1 MVQHADMPFINTLIS
16 LGECQVINNSNK
28 APVGKLI
35 GGALGI
41 IAVFSVAFGGFY
53 TVDEKERAVL
63 LRNGALVEVSEPGLH
78 FKIPFFDSV
87 KEISV
92 ATDTVMFDGLPAYS
106 KDQQAATLRVSVS
119 FHVDPSQVADL
130 YKTYGSIENMV
141 NRLISRHVPTQVEN
155 TFGQYTAI
163 RAVQDRVTFVSDTM
177 KAVRQHAV
185 GPVQIESLQIENI
198 DFSDAYEQTIEDRMK
213 AEIQVKT
220 RQQMLETEKVQA
232 EIRITQANAEAE
244 SKLAQ
249 ARADAEAT
257 RLRGEAEADAIKAR
271 AAALASN
278 QNLVE
283 LTKAEKWNGQLPATM
298 IPDAAIPFLSVKQ

>member
-1 MVQHADMPFINTLIS
+1 MI
-16 LGECQVINNSNK
+16 NSNQ
-28 APVGKLI
+28 APMGKIVLW
-35 GGALGI
+35 GLGLVFVVSMAL
-41 IAVFSVAFGGFY
+41 GGFY

-78 FKIPFFDSV
+78 FKVPIIDSV
-87 KEISV
+87 RDISV

-106 KDQQAATLRVSVS
+106 MDQQAATLRVSVS
-119 FHVDPSQVADL
+119 FNVDPSQVAEL

-155 TFGQYTAI
+155 TFGKYTAI
-163 RAVQDRVTFVSDTM
+163 RAVQERGNFVADTM
-177 KAVRQHAV
+177 RAVREHAV

-232 EIRITQANAEAE
+232 EIRVTQAKAEAE
-244 SKLAQ
+244 AKLEQ

-257 RLRGEAEADAIKAR
+257 RLRGDAEADAIKAR

-298 IPDAAIPFLSVKQ
+298 IPNAAIPFLSVKD

>member
-1 MVQHADMPFINTLIS
+1 MI
-16 LGECQVINNSNK
+16 NSNQ
-28 APVGKLI
+28 APVGKLVLWGLGLVFVI
-35 GGALGI
+35 SMAL
-41 IAVFSVAFGGFY
+41 GGFY

-63 LRNGALVEVSEPGLH
+63 HRNGALVEVSEPGLH
-78 FKIPFFDSV
+78 FKVPVIDSV
-87 KEISV
+87 REISV

-106 KDQQAATLRVSVS
+106 MDQQAATLRVSVS
-119 FHVDPSQVADL
+119 FNVDPSQVAEL

-155 TFGQYTAI
+155 TFGKYTAI
-163 RAVQDRVTFVSDTM
+163 RAVQERGNFVADTM
-177 KAVRQHAV
+177 KAVREHAV
-185 GPVQIESLQIENI
+185 GPVQIESVQIENI

-220 RQQMLETEKVQA
+220 REQMLETEKVQA
-232 EIRITQANAEAE
+232 EIRVTQAKAEAE
-244 SKLAQ
+244 AKLEQ

-257 RLRGEAEADAIKAR
+257 RLRGDAEADAIKAR

-298 IPDAAIPFLSVKQ
+298 IPNAAIPFLSVKD

>member
-1 MVQHADMPFINTLIS
+1 MI
-16 LGECQVINNSNK
+16 NSNQ
-28 APVGKLI
+28 APVGKLVLWGLGLVFVI
-35 GGALGI
+35 SMAL
-41 IAVFSVAFGGFY
+41 GGFY

-78 FKIPFFDSV
+78 FKVPVIDSV
-87 KEISV
+87 REISV

-106 KDQQAATLRVSVS
+106 MDQQAATLRVSVS
-119 FHVDPSQVADL
+119 FNVDPSQVAEL

-155 TFGQYTAI
+155 TFGKYTAI
-163 RAVQDRVTFVSDTM
+163 RAVQERGNFVADTM
-177 KAVRQHAV
+177 KAVREHAV
-185 GPVQIESLQIENI
+185 GPVQIESVQIENI

-220 RQQMLETEKVQA
+220 REQMLETEKVQA
-232 EIRITQANAEAE
+232 EIRVTQAKAEAE
-244 SKLAQ
+244 AKLEQ

-257 RLRGEAEADAIKAR
+257 RLRGDAEADAIKAR

-283 LTKAEKWNGQLPATM
+283 LTKAEKWNGQL
-298 IPDAAIPFLSVKQ
+298 LSLIHI

>member
-1 MVQHADMPFINTLIS
+1 MI
-16 LGECQVINNSNK
+16 NSNQ
-28 APVGKLI
+28 APVGKLVLWGLGLVFVI
-35 GGALGI
+35 SMAL
-41 IAVFSVAFGGFY
+41 GGFY

-78 FKIPFFDSV
+78 FKVPVIDSV
-87 KEISV
+87 REISV

-106 KDQQAATLRVSVS
+106 MDQQAATLRVSVS
-119 FHVDPSQVADL
+119 FNVDPSQVAEL

-155 TFGQYTAI
+155 TFGKYTAI
-163 RAVQDRVTFVSDTM
+163 RAVQERGNFVADTM
-177 KAVRQHAV
+177 KAVREHAL
-185 GPVQIESLQIENI
+185 GPVQIESVQIENI

-220 RQQMLETEKVQA
+220 REQMLETEKVQA
-232 EIRITQANAEAE
+232 EIRVTQAKAEAE
-244 SKLAQ
+244 AKLEQ

-257 RLRGEAEADAIKAR
+257 RLRGDAEADAIKAR

-298 IPDAAIPFLSVKQ
+298 IPNAAIPFLSVKD

>member
-1 MVQHADMPFINTLIS
+1 MI
-16 LGECQVINNSNK
+16 NSNQ
-28 APVGKLI
+28 APVGKLVLWGLGLVFVI
-35 GGALGI
+35 SMAL
-41 IAVFSVAFGGFY
+41 GGFY

-78 FKIPFFDSV
+78 FKVPVIDSV
-87 KEISV
+87 REISV

-106 KDQQAATLRVSVS
+106 MDQQAATLRVSVS
-119 FHVDPSQVADL
+119 FNVDPSQVAEL

-155 TFGQYTAI
+155 TFGKYTAI
-163 RAVQDRVTFVSDTM
+163 RAVQERGNFVADTM
-177 KAVRQHAV
+177 KAVREHAV
-185 GPVQIESLQIENI
+185 GPVQIESVQIENI

-232 EIRITQANAEAE
+232 EIRVTQAKAEAE
-244 SKLAQ
+244 AKLEQ

-257 RLRGEAEADAIKAR
+257 RLRGDAEADAIKAR

-298 IPDAAIPFLSVKQ
+298 IPNAAIPFLSVKD

>member
-1 MVQHADMPFINTLIS
+1 MI
-16 LGECQVINNSNK
+16 NSNQ
-28 APVGKLI
+28 APVGKLVLWGLGLVFVI
-35 GGALGI
+35 SMAL
-41 IAVFSVAFGGFY
+41 GGFY

-63 LRNGALVEVSEPGLH
+63 LRNGALIEVSEPGLH
-78 FKIPFFDSV
+78 FKVPVIDSV
-87 KEISV
+87 REISV

-106 KDQQAATLRVSVS
+106 MDQQAATLRVSVS
-119 FHVDPSQVADL
+119 FNVDPSQVAEL

-155 TFGQYTAI
+155 TFGKYTAI
-163 RAVQDRVTFVSDTM
+163 RAVQERGNFVADTM
-177 KAVRQHAV
+177 KAVREHAV
-185 GPVQIESLQIENI
+185 GPVQIESVQIENI

-220 RQQMLETEKVQA
+220 REQMLETEKVQA
-232 EIRITQANAEAE
+232 EIRVTQAKAEAE
-244 SKLAQ
+244 AKLEQ

-257 RLRGEAEADAIKAR
+257 RLRGDAEADAIKAR

-298 IPDAAIPFLSVKQ
+298 IPNAAIPFLSVKD

>member
-1 MVQHADMPFINTLIS
+1 MIK
-16 LGECQVINNSNK
+16 SNQ
-28 APVGKLI
+28 APVGKLVLWGLGLVFVI
-35 GGALGI
+35 FMAL
-41 IAVFSVAFGGFY
+41 GGFY

-78 FKIPFFDSV
+78 FKVPVIDSV
-87 KEISV
+87 REISV

-106 KDQQAATLRVSVS
+106 MDQQAATLRVSVS
-119 FHVDPSQVADL
+119 FNVDPSQVAEL

-155 TFGQYTAI
+155 TFGKYTAI
-163 RAVQDRVTFVSDTM
+163 RAVQERGNFVADTM
-177 KAVRQHAV
+177 KAVREHAI
-185 GPVQIESLQIENI
+185 GPVQIESVQIENI

-220 RQQMLETEKVQA
+220 REQMLETEKVQA
-232 EIRITQANAEAE
+232 EIRVTQAKAEAE
-244 SKLAQ
+244 AKLEQ

-257 RLRGEAEADAIKAR
+257 RLRGDAEADAIKAR

-298 IPDAAIPFLSVKQ
+298 IPNAAIPFLSVKD

>member
-1 MVQHADMPFINTLIS
+1 MI
-16 LGECQVINNSNK
+16 NSNQ
-28 APVGKLI
+28 APVGKLVLWGFGLVFVI
-35 GGALGI
+35 SMAL
-41 IAVFSVAFGGFY
+41 GGFY

-78 FKIPFFDSV
+78 FKVPVIDSV
-87 KEISV
+87 REISV

-106 KDQQAATLRVSVS
+106 MDQQAATLRVSVS
-119 FHVDPSQVADL
+119 FNVDPSQVAEL

-155 TFGQYTAI
+155 TFGKYTAI
-163 RAVQDRVTFVSDTM
+163 RAVQERGNFVADTM
-177 KAVRQHAV
+177 KAVREHAV
-185 GPVQIESLQIENI
+185 GPVQIESVQIENI

-220 RQQMLETEKVQA
+220 REQMLETEKVQA
-232 EIRITQANAEAE
+232 EIRVTQAKAEAE
-244 SKLAQ
+244 AKLEQ

-257 RLRGEAEADAIKAR
+257 RLRGDAEADAIKAR

-298 IPDAAIPFLSVKQ
+298 IPNAAIPFLSVKD

>member
-1 MVQHADMPFINTLIS
+1 MI
-16 LGECQVINNSNK
+16 NSNQ
-28 APVGKLI
+28 APVGKIVLW
-35 GGALGI
+35 GLGLVFVVSMAL
-41 IAVFSVAFGGFY
+41 GGFY

-78 FKIPFFDSV
+78 FKVPIIDTV
-87 KEISV
+87 RDISV

-106 KDQQAATLRVSVS
+106 MDQQAATLRVSVS
-119 FHVDPSQVADL
+119 FNVDPSQVAEL

-155 TFGQYTAI
+155 TFGKYTAI
-163 RAVQDRVTFVSDTM
+163 RAVQERGNFVADTM
-177 KAVRQHAV
+177 RAVREHAV

-232 EIRITQANAEAE
+232 EIRVTQAKAEAE
-244 SKLAQ
+244 AKLEQ

-257 RLRGEAEADAIKAR
+257 RLRGDAEADAIKAR

-298 IPDAAIPFLSVKQ
+298 IPNAAIPFLSVKD

>member
-1 MVQHADMPFINTLIS
+1 M
-16 LGECQVINNSNK
+16 
-28 APVGKLI
+28 
-35 GGALGI
+35 AL
-41 IAVFSVAFGGFY
+41 GGFY

-78 FKIPFFDSV
+78 FKVPVIDSV
-87 KEISV
+87 REISV

-106 KDQQAATLRVSVS
+106 MDQQAATLRVSVS
-119 FHVDPSQVADL
+119 FNVDPSQVAEL

-155 TFGQYTAI
+155 TFGKYTAI
-163 RAVQDRVTFVSDTM
+163 RAVQERGNFVADTM
-177 KAVRQHAV
+177 KAVREHAV
-185 GPVQIESLQIENI
+185 GPVQIESVQIENI

-220 RQQMLETEKVQA
+220 REQMLETEKVQA
-232 EIRITQANAEAE
+232 EIRVTQAKAEAE
-244 SKLAQ
+244 AKLEQ

-257 RLRGEAEADAIKAR
+257 RLRGDAEADAIKAR

-298 IPDAAIPFLSVKQ
+298 IPNAAIPFLSVKE

>member
-1 MVQHADMPFINTLIS
+1 MI
-16 LGECQVINNSNK
+16 NSNQ
-28 APVGKLI
+28 APVGKLVLWGLGLVFVI
-35 GGALGI
+35 SMAL
-41 IAVFSVAFGGFY
+41 GGFY

-78 FKIPFFDSV
+78 FKVPVIDSV
-87 KEISV
+87 REISV

-106 KDQQAATLRVSVS
+106 MDQQAATLRVSVS
-119 FHVDPSQVADL
+119 FNVDPSQVAEL

-155 TFGQYTAI
+155 TFGKYTAI
-163 RAVQDRVTFVSDTM
+163 RAVQERGNFVADTM
-177 KAVRQHAV
+177 KAVREHAV
-185 GPVQIESLQIENI
+185 GPAQIESVQIENI

-220 RQQMLETEKVQA
+220 REQMLETEKVQA
-232 EIRITQANAEAE
+232 EIRVTQAKAEAE
-244 SKLAQ
+244 AKLEQ

-257 RLRGEAEADAIKAR
+257 RLRGDAEADAIKAR

-298 IPDAAIPFLSVKQ
+298 IPNAAIPFLSVKD

>member
-1 MVQHADMPFINTLIS
+1 MI
-16 LGECQVINNSNK
+16 NSNQ
-28 APVGKLI
+28 APVGKLVLW
-35 GGALGI
+35 GLGLVFVVSMAL
-41 IAVFSVAFGGFY
+41 GGFY

-78 FKIPFFDSV
+78 FKVPIIDSV
-87 KEISV
+87 RDISV

-119 FHVDPSQVADL
+119 FNVDPSQVAEL

-155 TFGQYTAI
+155 TFGKYTAI
-163 RAVQDRVTFVSDTM
+163 RAVQERGNFVADTM
-177 KAVRQHAV
+177 RAVREHAV

-220 RQQMLETEKVQA
+220 REQMLETEKVQA
-232 EIRITQANAEAE
+232 EIRVTQAKAEAE
-244 SKLAQ
+244 AKLEQ

-257 RLRGEAEADAIKAR
+257 RLRGDAEADAIKAR

-298 IPDAAIPFLSVKQ
+298 IPNAAIPFLSVKD

>member
-1 MVQHADMPFINTLIS
+1 MI
-16 LGECQVINNSNK
+16 NSNQ
-28 APVGKLI
+28 APVGKLVLWGLGLVFVI
-35 GGALGI
+35 SMAL
-41 IAVFSVAFGGFY
+41 GGFY

-78 FKIPFFDSV
+78 FKVPVIDSV
-87 KEISV
+87 REISV

-106 KDQQAATLRVSVS
+106 MDQQAATLRVSVS
-119 FHVDPSQVADL
+119 FNVDPSQVAEL

-155 TFGQYTAI
+155 TFGKYTAI
-163 RAVQDRVTFVSDTM
+163 RAVQERGNFVADTM
-177 KAVRQHAV
+177 KAVREHAI
-185 GPVQIESLQIENI
+185 GPVQIESVQIENI

-220 RQQMLETEKVQA
+220 REQMLETEKVQA
-232 EIRITQANAEAE
+232 EIRVTQAKAEAE
-244 SKLAQ
+244 AKLEQ

-257 RLRGEAEADAIKAR
+257 RLRGDAEADAIKAR

-298 IPDAAIPFLSVKQ
+298 IPNAAIPFLSVKD

>member
-1 MVQHADMPFINTLIS
+1 MI
-16 LGECQVINNSNK
+16 NSNQ
-28 APVGKLI
+28 APVGKLVLWGLGLVFVI
-35 GGALGI
+35 SMAL
-41 IAVFSVAFGGFY
+41 GGFY

-63 LRNGALVEVSEPGLH
+63 PRNGALVEVSEPGLH
-78 FKIPFFDSV
+78 FKVPVIDSV
-87 KEISV
+87 REISV

-106 KDQQAATLRVSVS
+106 MDQQAATLRVSVS
-119 FHVDPSQVADL
+119 FNVDPSQVAEL

-155 TFGQYTAI
+155 TFGKYTAI
-163 RAVQDRVTFVSDTM
+163 RAVQERGNFVADTM
-177 KAVRQHAV
+177 KAVREHAV
-185 GPVQIESLQIENI
+185 GPVQIESVQIENI

-220 RQQMLETEKVQA
+220 REQMLETEKVQA
-232 EIRITQANAEAE
+232 EIRVTQAKAEAE
-244 SKLAQ
+244 AKLEQ

-257 RLRGEAEADAIKAR
+257 RLRGDAEADAIKAR

-298 IPDAAIPFLSVKQ
+298 IPNAAIPFLSVKD

>member
-1 MVQHADMPFINTLIS
+1 MI
-16 LGECQVINNSNK
+16 NSNE
-28 APVGKLI
+28 APVGKLVLWGLGLVFVI
-35 GGALGI
+35 SMAL
-41 IAVFSVAFGGFY
+41 GGFY

-78 FKIPFFDSV
+78 FKVPVIDSV
-87 KEISV
+87 REISV

-106 KDQQAATLRVSVS
+106 MDQQAATLRVSVS
-119 FHVDPSQVADL
+119 FNVDPSQVAEL

-155 TFGQYTAI
+155 TFGKYTAI
-163 RAVQDRVTFVSDTM
+163 RAVQERGNFVADTM
-177 KAVRQHAV
+177 KAVREHAV
-185 GPVQIESLQIENI
+185 GPVQIESVQIENI

-220 RQQMLETEKVQA
+220 REQMLETEKVQA
-232 EIRITQANAEAE
+232 EIRVTQAKAEAE
-244 SKLAQ
+244 AKLEQ

-257 RLRGEAEADAIKAR
+257 RLRGDAEADAIKAR

-298 IPDAAIPFLSVKQ
+298 IPNAAIPFLSVKD

>member
-1 MVQHADMPFINTLIS
+1 MI
-16 LGECQVINNSNK
+16 NSNQT
-28 APVGKLI
+28 PWGRLVLLGL
-35 GGALGI
+35 GLVFVVSMAL
-41 IAVFSVAFGGFY
+41 GGFY

-78 FKIPFFDSV
+78 FKVPIIDSV
-87 KEISV
+87 RDISV

-106 KDQQAATLRVSVS
+106 MDQQAATLRVSVS
-119 FHVDPSQVADL
+119 FNVDPSQVAEL

-155 TFGQYTAI
+155 TFGKYTAI
-163 RAVQDRVTFVSDTM
+163 RAVQERGNFVADTM
-177 KAVRQHAV
+177 KAVREHAV
-185 GPVQIESLQIENI
+185 GPVQIESVQIENI

-232 EIRITQANAEAE
+232 EIRVTQAKAEAE
-244 SKLAQ
+244 AKLEQ

-257 RLRGEAEADAIKAR
+257 RLRGDAEADAIKAR

-298 IPDAAIPFLSVKQ
+298 IPNAAIPFLSVKD

>member
-1 MVQHADMPFINTLIS
+1 MI
-16 LGECQVINNSNK
+16 NSNQ
-28 APVGKLI
+28 APVGKLVRW
-35 GGALGI
+35 GLGL
-41 IAVFSVAFGGFY
+41 VFVISMVLGGFY

-78 FKIPFFDSV
+78 FKVPVIDSV
-87 KEISV
+87 REISV

-106 KDQQAATLRVSVS
+106 MDQQAATLRVSVS
-119 FHVDPSQVADL
+119 FNVDPSQVAEL

-155 TFGQYTAI
+155 TFGKYTAI
-163 RAVQDRVTFVSDTM
+163 RAVQERGNFVADTM
-177 KAVRQHAV
+177 KAVREHAV
-185 GPVQIESLQIENI
+185 GPVQIESVQIENI

-220 RQQMLETEKVQA
+220 REQMLETEKVQA
-232 EIRITQANAEAE
+232 EIRVTQAKAEAE
-244 SKLAQ
+244 AKLEQ

-257 RLRGEAEADAIKAR
+257 RLRGDAEADAIKAR

-298 IPDAAIPFLSVKQ
+298 IPNAAIPFLSVKD

>member
-1 MVQHADMPFINTLIS
+1 M
-16 LGECQVINNSNK
+16 NNSYNYNQPIGK
-28 APVGKLI
+28 FICGGLAAIALITAAVG
-35 GGALGI
+35 
-41 IAVFSVAFGGFY
+41 SFY

-78 FKIPFFDSV
+78 FKVPFIDTV

-92 ATDTVMFDGLPAYS
+92 ATDTVMFDALPAYS
-106 KDQQAATLRVSVS
+106 KDQQAAMLRVSVS
-119 FHVDPSQVADL
+119 FSVDPSQVADL
-130 YKTYGSIENMV
+130 YKTYGSIEDMV
-141 NRLISRHVPTQVEN
+141 YRLISRHVPTQVEN

-163 RAVQDRVTFVSDTM
+163 RAVQERATFVSDTM
-177 KAVRQHAV
+177 KAVRQYAV

-232 EIRITQANAEAE
+232 DIRVTQANAEAQ

-283 LTKAEKWNGQLPATM
+283 LTKAERWNGQLPATM
-298 IPDAAIPFLSVKQ
+298 IPNAAIPFLSTKQ